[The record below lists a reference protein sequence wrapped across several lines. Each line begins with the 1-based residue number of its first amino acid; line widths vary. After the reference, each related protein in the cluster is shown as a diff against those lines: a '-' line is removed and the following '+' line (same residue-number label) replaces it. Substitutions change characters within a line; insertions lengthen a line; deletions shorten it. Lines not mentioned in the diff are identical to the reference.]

1 MKHKKRPRVQIILE
15 ILTLLKKG
23 ERSKTNIVYQANL
36 NFPAADRHL
45 THLVEKGLIVWSETT
60 RLWNITPA
68 GEQCLA
74 TLARSL
80 AAIEAVL

>member
-1 MKHKKRPRVQIILE
+1 MKHRKRSRIQIILE
-15 ILTLLKKG
+15 ILALLEKG
-23 ERSKTNIVYQANL
+23 ERSKTSIVYQTNL

-74 TLARSL
+74 TLERGL
-80 AAIEAVL
+80 AEIEAVL